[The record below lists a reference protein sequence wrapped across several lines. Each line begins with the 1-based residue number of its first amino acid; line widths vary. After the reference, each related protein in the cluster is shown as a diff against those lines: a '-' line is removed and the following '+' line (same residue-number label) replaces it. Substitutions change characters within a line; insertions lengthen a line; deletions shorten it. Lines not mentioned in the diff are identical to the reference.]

1 MGHGR
6 IELLQRMLEEDPRD
20 AFCRYG
26 MAQEYLKAGNID
38 EALRWFDK
46 TIETDADYCYAYYH
60 KARALEQAGRVEE
73 AAAVLRVG
81 LERAKASGDSHA
93 ASEIQAFLDQL
104 S

>member
-6 IELLQRMLEEDPRD
+6 IELLQRMLEEDPKD

-38 EALRWFDK
+38 EALLWFDK

-60 KARALEQAGRVEE
+60 KARALEQAGRAEE